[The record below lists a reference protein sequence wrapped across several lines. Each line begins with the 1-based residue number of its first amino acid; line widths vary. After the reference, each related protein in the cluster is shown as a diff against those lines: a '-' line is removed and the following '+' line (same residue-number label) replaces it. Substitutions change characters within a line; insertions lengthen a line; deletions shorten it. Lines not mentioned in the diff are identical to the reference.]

1 MANTHDIPWK
11 RISAE
16 GVAIVVSILLAFSIE
31 AWWAERQERAEE
43 RGLLESLY
51 VEFEVNRDE
60 AAFVISV
67 HERAIQA
74 VATLLELSQDE
85 ILALPMEAV
94 EEIVGS
100 LGNPY
105 TFDAVRGS
113 VDALNSS
120 GKLGILRDRELR
132 ETLTTFVNDLD
143 DTVEDAYYMAQSSLT
158 VWNEIARNGGPWR
171 GGSGSSTGVNCA
183 DPPETCYINDLLDY
197 LPAATAQDLLSLRNN
212 TVLMGYVNQNNVN
225 AAFYASEIR
234 KTEIQ
239 IAAVL
244 RLLEENLSVNSR

>member
-94 EEIVGS
+94 EEMVGS

-105 TFDAVRGS
+105 TF
-113 VDALNSS
+113 
-120 GKLGILRDRELR
+120 
-132 ETLTTFVNDLD
+132 
-143 DTVEDAYYMAQSSLT
+143 
-158 VWNEIARNGGPWR
+158 
-171 GGSGSSTGVNCA
+171 
-183 DPPETCYINDLLDY
+183 
-197 LPAATAQDLLSLRNN
+197 
-212 TVLMGYVNQNNVN
+212 
-225 AAFYASEIR
+225 
-234 KTEIQ
+234 
-239 IAAVL
+239 
-244 RLLEENLSVNSR
+244 NSR

>member
-1 MANTHDIPWK
+1 MANTNNIQWK
-11 RISAE
+11 RIFAE
-16 GVAIVVSILLAFSIE
+16 GAAIVVSILLAFSIE

-43 RGLLESLY
+43 RGILESLY

-74 VATLLELSQDE
+74 VATLMELSQDE
-85 ILALPMEAV
+85 ILALPVEAV
-94 EEIVGS
+94 GEMVDS
-100 LGNPY
+100 LANPY

-113 VDALNSS
+113 IDALNSS

-143 DTVEDAYYMAQSSLT
+143 DTVEDAYYMAQTSLT
-158 VWNEIARNGGPWR
+158 VWYEIARNGGPWR
-171 GGSGSSTGVNCA
+171 AGIDSSTGLDCA
-183 DPPETCYINDLLDY
+183 GPDPSGTCYVNDLLDY
-197 LPAATAQDLLSLRNN
+197 LPAATAQDLLRLRNN
-212 TVLMGYVNQNNVN
+212 TVLMGYVNLNNEN
-225 AAFYASEIR
+225 AAIYASEIR

-239 IAAVL
+239 ISAVL
-244 RLLEENLSVNSR
+244 RLLEENL